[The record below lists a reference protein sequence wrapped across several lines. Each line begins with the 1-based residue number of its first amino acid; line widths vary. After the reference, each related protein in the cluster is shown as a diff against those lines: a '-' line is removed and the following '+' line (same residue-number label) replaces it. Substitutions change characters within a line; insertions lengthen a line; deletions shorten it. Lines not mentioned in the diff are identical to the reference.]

1 MATDGLTQAAL
12 EALGAARTLVQEVG
26 GPLSVVLAGPR
37 LGEAPAQAIHA
48 GAETVFTVESPMLE
62 GGPPDALVAVA
73 ERAVNE
79 CSPWAVLGSKS
90 PVGSDVVPR
99 LAFRLGRALA
109 QDCVSLALD
118 SAGRLLATRP
128 VHGGNIMAT
137 VACMRT
143 PAVASL
149 RPGAFAGPEL
159 DSSRQGH
166 IESLDPCLDGVTVR
180 ARVLERVEGAKE
192 GVRLQD
198 AAVVVGGGRGL
209 GGPEAFQHLEEL
221 ATMLRGAVG
230 ASRAAADAGWVP
242 AHYQIGLTG
251 QTISPD
257 LYIAV
262 GISGASQHMAG
273 CGGAKQ
279 IVAINSD
286 LGANIFQRAR
296 LGVAGDWRKVLP
308 AFIDQL
314 RELL

>member
-1 MATDGLTQAAL
+1 MGQIDDLTKRREAGL
-12 EALGAARTLVQEVG
+12 R
-26 GPLSVVLAGPR
+26 
-37 LGEAPAQAIHA
+37 
-48 GAETVFTVESPMLE
+48 
-62 GGPPDALVAVA
+62 
-73 ERAVNE
+73 
-79 CSPWAVLGSKS
+79 
-90 PVGSDVVPR
+90 
-99 LAFRLGRALA
+99 
-109 QDCVSLALD
+109 
-118 SAGRLLATRP
+118 
-128 VHGGNIMAT
+128 
-137 VACMRT
+137 
-143 PAVASL
+143 
-149 RPGAFAGPEL
+149 RPGAFASPEL
-159 DSSRQGH
+159 DSSRQGR
-166 IESLDPCLDGVTVR
+166 IEPLDLRLDGATVR
-180 ARVLERVEGAKE
+180 ARVVERVEGAKE

-198 AAVVVGGGRGL
+198 ATVVVGGGRGL

-221 ATMLRGAVG
+221 ATMLHGAVG

-251 QTISPD
+251 QTISPE

-314 RELL
+314 RKLLQ